1 MDLKISKI
9 LLENDIKGTPAR
21 EHFIISDFWKSLVIK
36 DKWTKQPYPAP
47 PRHQWVM

>member
-1 MDLKISKI
+1 MSKI

-47 PRHQWVM
+47 PRHQNE